1 MPGSL
6 RVLSRNCLRGLA
18 LNGPLGAAMELEGG
32 RSVPSADPS
41 DCVSIK
47 AVRLV
52 RTVET
57 S

>member
-32 RSVPSADPS
+32 RLCPTNTEPSICALD
-41 DCVSIK
+41 D
-47 AVRLV
+47 AGG
-52 RTVET
+52 
-57 S
+57 